1 MTAATTPEDRAIND
15 GAPAVRGIF
24 RAGTPEYAAAAPKV
38 RQAPTYPTPD
48 IATGVAVGRWGAADV
63 ITLPNAWAMLDFLRL
78 ALNPLGPFGIKQ

>member
-38 RQAPTYPTPD
+38 RKAPTYPTPD
-48 IATGVAVGRWGAADV
+48 IATGVAVCWWGAADV
-63 ITLPNAWAMLDFLRL
+63 FTLPNAWVMLDFLRL
-78 ALNPLGPFGIKQ
+78 ALNPLRPFGIKQ